1 MSICYLYNNFSKE
14 KKYGR
19 REYAPENLEKFLEK
33 KKDKQRDI
41 DPSDIKTS

>member
-14 KKYGR
+14 KKYR
-19 REYAPENLEKFLEK
+19 RHEYAPENLEKFL